1 MVNVYTNNGQFN
13 ITESLMEAIKANNPD
28 ILLEKETSKD
38 FENRAVD
45 ASFNELLKF
54 SVSYVLS
61 ELEVGSMKPEDFENF
76 SKNMM
81 NYYSMPKSPEKTH
94 LKAKIKSFL
103 HDVNE
108 KNGTELNFN
117 DIENTIKAEFKDNQ
131 TKMKNYSKEDALK
144 FFAGWQQKIAEKS
157 KQNLQESG
165 PFKEPIV
172 TSIEP
177 IQPFYPAED
186 YHQDFY
192 KKEVMHYKRYS
203 VGSGRAG
210 FLDTHWSKN

>member
-1 MVNVYTNNGQFN
+1 MSETKTAVFAGGCFWCMVQPFD
-13 ITESLMEAIKANNPD
+13 SLPGI
-28 ILLEKETSKD
+28 EKVISGFT
-38 FENRAVD
+38 
-45 ASFNELLKF
+45 
-54 SVSYVLS
+54 
-61 ELEVGSMKPEDFENF
+61 G
-76 SKNMM
+76 
-81 NYYSMPKSPEKTH
+81 
-94 LKAKIKSFL
+94 
-103 HDVNE
+103 
-108 KNGTELNFN
+108 G
-117 DIENTIKAEFKDNQ
+117 DIENPSYNDVVRGGTGHTEAVEITYDPDKISYEELVEIYWRQTDPTDASGQFADRGEAYRPVIYYSTAE
-131 TKMKNYSKEDALK
+131 E
-144 FFAGWQQKIAEKS
+144 QKIAGKS

>member
-1 MVNVYTNNGQFN
+1 MSETKTAVFAGGCFWCMVQPFDSLPGIEKVISGFTGGHIENPSYNDVVRGGTGHTEAVEITYDPDKISYEELVEIYWRQTDPTDASGQFADRG
-13 ITESLMEAIKANNPD
+13 EAYRPVI
-28 ILLEKETSKD
+28 
-38 FENRAVD
+38 
-45 ASFNELLKF
+45 
-54 SVSYVLS
+54 
-61 ELEVGSMKPEDFENF
+61 
-76 SKNMM
+76 
-81 NYYSMPKSPEKTH
+81 YYST
-94 LKAKIKSFL
+94 
-103 HDVNE
+103 
-108 KNGTELNFN
+108 
-117 DIENTIKAEFKDNQ
+117 AE
-131 TKMKNYSKEDALK
+131 E
-144 FFAGWQQKIAEKS
+144 QKIVEKS

>member
-1 MVNVYTNNGQFN
+1 MSETKTAVFAGGCFWCMVQPFDSLPGIEKVISGFTGGHIENPSYNDVVRGGTGHTEAVEITYDPDKISYEELVEIYWRQTDPTDASGQFADRG
-13 ITESLMEAIKANNPD
+13 EAYRPVI
-28 ILLEKETSKD
+28 
-38 FENRAVD
+38 
-45 ASFNELLKF
+45 
-54 SVSYVLS
+54 
-61 ELEVGSMKPEDFENF
+61 
-76 SKNMM
+76 
-81 NYYSMPKSPEKTH
+81 YYST
-94 LKAKIKSFL
+94 
-103 HDVNE
+103 
-108 KNGTELNFN
+108 
-117 DIENTIKAEFKDNQ
+117 AE
-131 TKMKNYSKEDALK
+131 E
-144 FFAGWQQKIAEKS
+144 QKIAEKS
-157 KQNLQESG
+157 KQNLQENG